1 MTQKYHREECK
12 PVKAPSIIGWNNYN
26 SKFSHSQYF
35 RRILA
40 GHSEKSLCYL
50 LLSIHTHTHVTL
62 FCVSFPGLSLSSS
75 PRYLTLRTYLLY
87 FISRVTYMCAYYSIT
102 CLCKNCHFIHFV
114 NTSFKGC
121 TPFTTVFVLY
131 FS

>member
-1 MTQKYHREECK
+1 MSLSLTTLTCYITIHRR
-12 PVKAPSIIGWNNYN
+12 PWPHQGFFFPSVLLG
-26 SKFSHSQYF
+26 
-35 RRILA
+35 LV

-50 LLSIHTHTHVTL
+50 FLSIHTHTHVTL
-62 FCVSFPGLSLSSS
+62 FCVSFPVLSLSSS

-102 CLCKNCHFIHFV
+102 SLCKNCHFIHFV